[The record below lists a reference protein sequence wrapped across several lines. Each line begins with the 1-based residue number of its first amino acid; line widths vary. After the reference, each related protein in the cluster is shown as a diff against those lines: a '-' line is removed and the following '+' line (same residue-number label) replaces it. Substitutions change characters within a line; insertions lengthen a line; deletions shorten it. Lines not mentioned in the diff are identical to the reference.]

1 MDKDTEEKLHS
12 AMHVIAGYEYQFKY
26 FFWKVVSL
34 SVDDKEVSMELHDDV
49 AVVGKEHIKMYQ
61 LKHTQKRNANG
72 DVPNLTEKD
81 SDLWKAISVWINIIS
96 GCGQKKIEDQL
107 EYIENHEFWFVT
119 NKAVRKKSLLK
130 MVRQMQE
137 GKLQFS
143 DIQTYL
149 DSLCKGQKVNESIK
163 ILKEYKL
170 NKEFLW
176 RLHYE
181 QVSMDELDEKIKNQ
195 FLHSMLIHNE
205 DFNLIYAKFFV
216 ALSEDFDKVC
226 KQQDKVLHYN
236 HESKHKRFDVIYQNI
251 VKHNLKFQLV
261 KRPFVNEFLNT
272 TCIKQLDDIDYF
284 VKPRK
289 NRIDLIADVMSKNL
303 SFLNAYNFYREE
315 CWISDEDA
323 SNFENNIIT
332 SWENAFDE
340 IYYGY
345 DMERYSLGKEEKKTA
360 YCLLTKML
368 EKEFLLGSQYL
379 DITASNGA
387 IFWLSDSDTPQIGWR
402 LDWNT
407 VYIKE

>member
-34 SVDDKEVSMELHDDV
+34 SVYDKEVSMELHDDV

-119 NKAVRKKSLLK
+119 NKAVRKNPLLK

-149 DSLCKGQKVNESIK
+149 DSLYKGQKVNESIK
-163 ILKEYKL
+163 MLKEYKL

-205 DFNLIYAKFFV
+205 DFNL
-216 ALSEDFDKVC
+216 
-226 KQQDKVLHYN
+226 
-236 HESKHKRFDVIYQNI
+236 
-251 VKHNLKFQLV
+251 
-261 KRPFVNEFLNT
+261 
-272 TCIKQLDDIDYF
+272 
-284 VKPRK
+284 
-289 NRIDLIADVMSKNL
+289 
-303 SFLNAYNFYREE
+303 
-315 CWISDEDA
+315 
-323 SNFENNIIT
+323 
-332 SWENAFDE
+332 
-340 IYYGY
+340 
-345 DMERYSLGKEEKKTA
+345 
-360 YCLLTKML
+360 
-368 EKEFLLGSQYL
+368 
-379 DITASNGA
+379 
-387 IFWLSDSDTPQIGWR
+387 
-402 LDWNT
+402 
-407 VYIKE
+407 

>member
-1 MDKDTEEKLHS
+1 
-12 AMHVIAGYEYQFKY
+12 
-26 FFWKVVSL
+26 
-34 SVDDKEVSMELHDDV
+34 
-49 AVVGKEHIKMYQ
+49 MYQ

-119 NKAVRKKSLLK
+119 NKAVRKNPLLK

-226 KQQDKVLHYN
+226 KQQDKVLHYDQ
-236 HESKHKRFDVIYQNI
+236 ESKHKRFDVIYQNI

-303 SFLNAYNFYREE
+303 SFLNAYNSYREE

-345 DMERYSLGKEEKKTA
+345 DMESYYLGKEEKKTA
-360 YCLLTKML
+360 YCLLAKML

-379 DITASNGA
+379 DSTASNGA
-387 IFWLSDSDTPQIGWR
+387 IFWLSDSDTPKIGWR

>member
-119 NKAVRKKSLLK
+119 NKAVRKNPLLK

-195 FLHSMLIHNE
+195 FLHSMLMFEYAEQPSPDGLAQAFIIGEKFIGN
-205 DFNLIYAKFFV
+205 DSACLVLGDNLFYGAGLNQMLHQAVVDAGQNGKATVFGYQVSDSKRYGV
-216 ALSEDFDKVC
+216 AE
-226 KQQDKVLHYN
+226 
-236 HESKHKRFDVIYQNI
+236 
-251 VKHNLKFQLV
+251 
-261 KRPFVNEFLNT
+261 
-272 TCIKQLDDIDYF
+272 
-284 VKPRK
+284 
-289 NRIDLIADVMSKNL
+289 
-303 SFLNAYNFYREE
+303 
-315 CWISDEDA
+315 
-323 SNFENNIIT
+323 
-332 SWENAFDE
+332 FDE
-340 IYYGY
+340 QGNCLSI
-345 DMERYSLGKEEKKTA
+345 EEK
-360 YCLLTKML
+360 
-368 EKEFLLGSQYL
+368 
-379 DITASNGA
+379 
-387 IFWLSDSDTPQIGWR
+387 P
-402 LDWNT
+402 
-407 VYIKE
+407 